1 MTAILDALGIVNVPG
16 AGAMN
21 EAHADIVAMLPQ
33 LSNIEGMPA
42 AEWACGDMGKAW
54 IAGIPSELDQCTSSD
69 MLALWLDDAEPRLT
83 AFAQYVPRHAAKVE
97 RMVRAAMDRLLL
109 D

>member
-1 MTAILDALGIVNVPG
+1 MSAIVDALGLVSVPG
-16 AGAMN
+16 AGAMV
-21 EAHADIVAMLPQ
+21 EAHADIVAMLPP
-33 LSNIEGMPA
+33 LPDIEGMPA

-54 IAGIPSELDQCTSSD
+54 IAAEAEA
-69 MLALWLDDAEPRLT
+69 LATITADDLADWREDNEARQA
-83 AFAQYVPRHAAKVE
+83 AFAQYTPRQAAKVE